1 MESLQSHGLF
11 YSLQREVYVFHEN
24 DTMTLSTEQKRW
36 LRVKDIEKENA
47 WLDEWLESLS
57 EEKLKGKAMSAIVCI
72 AAFALFAAC
81 LAVKGVLW
89 ILK

>member
-1 MESLQSHGLF
+1 M
-11 YSLQREVYVFHEN
+11 
-24 DTMTLSTEQKRW
+24 
-36 LRVKDIEKENA
+36 KDIEKEND

-72 AAFALFAAC
+72 AAFALFTAC
-81 LAVKGVLW
+81 AIVKGVLW

>member
-1 MESLQSHGLF
+1 M
-11 YSLQREVYVFHEN
+11 N
-24 DTMTLSTEQKRW
+24 
-36 LRVKDIEKENA
+36 DIEKENE
-47 WLDEWLESLS
+47 WLDEWHESLS

-72 AAFALFAAC
+72 AAFALFTAC

>member
-1 MESLQSHGLF
+1 M
-11 YSLQREVYVFHEN
+11 
-24 DTMTLSTEQKRW
+24 
-36 LRVKDIEKENA
+36 KDIEKENA
-47 WLDEWLESLS
+47 WLDEWLESLP
-57 EEKLKGKAMSAIVCI
+57 ERKLKGKVMSAIVCI

>member
-1 MESLQSHGLF
+1 M
-11 YSLQREVYVFHEN
+11 
-24 DTMTLSTEQKRW
+24 
-36 LRVKDIEKENA
+36 KDIEKENA

-57 EEKLKGKAMSAIVCI
+57 EDKLKGKAMSAIVCI
-72 AAFALFAAC
+72 AAFALFVAC